1 MRLIGSAL
9 GFVLVMLGISSAAAT
24 TITYTVTGTVS
35 QASPDLA
42 AQFPVGQAASY
53 SFTVETTTP
62 DSNPNSGIG
71 SYVNAIVFSKGSIG
85 AYNYTTANGNLN
97 VTNNGPFGD
106 TLITFALATGAAVGS
121 DILKFA
127 VLGLVSPSGAA
138 LVNDHIPTSLNLA
151 AFNGLTKINPMFTRP
166 DGTFAEV
173 IIPIET
179 LSISDSDTTGGGPAN
194 GPAPV
199 PTPSEVPLPGALS
212 LFLTGLCALGMVGWR
227 RRWKP
232 TIA

>member
-9 GFVLVMLGISSAAAT
+9 GFVLVMLGISNVAAT

-53 SFTVETTTP
+53 SFVVDTATP
-62 DSNPNSGIG
+62 DTDPNPANGV
-71 SYVNAIVFSKGSIG
+71 YVGAILFSKGSIG
-85 AYNYTTANGNLN
+85 SYDFTTANGNLN
-97 VTNNGPFGD
+97 ITNGPSSD
-106 TLITFALATGAAVGS
+106 SLLTFALATGAAVGS
-121 DILKFA
+121 DLLKVA
-127 VLGLVSPSGAA
+127 VVGLVSNSGAA
-138 LVNDHIPTSLNLA
+138 LVSDSIPTSLNLA
-151 AFNGLTKINPMFTRP
+151 DFDGLDKINPQFVRR

-179 LSISDSDTTGGGPAN
+179 LSISGSDTPSN
-194 GPAPV
+194 GPIPA

-212 LFLTGLCALGMVGWR
+212 LFLTGLCALGMLGR
-227 RRWKP
+227 RRKWKL
-232 TIA
+232 TAA